1 MMSHNKEGAHN
12 QANSADAKSRAADW
26 QRYTRMKNHKLM
38 AKKIPVKDQIWIDA
52 RKQFR
57 LSDVHIQMAR
67 ELGMNP
73 KKFGKLANHKQE
85 PWKLPLP
92 DFIEELYFKRF
103 KKDRPVVV
111 KSVERSVKER
121 KRKREERKRRKAENE
136 FLKQKNDKMDEI
148 PF

>member
-1 MMSHNKEGAHN
+1 MS
-12 QANSADAKSRAADW
+12 S
-26 QRYTRMKNHKLM
+26 TRIKNHKLM
-38 AKKIPVKDQIWIDA
+38 AKKKKIHVKDQIWIDA

-57 LSDVHIQMAR
+57 LSDAHVRIAR

-103 KKDRPVVV
+103 KKGRPELV

-121 KRKREERKRRKAENE
+121 NKKREERKGHKPENKS
-136 FLKQKNDKMDEI
+136 LKQKSNKIDGI

>member
-1 MMSHNKEGAHN
+1 MQIN
-12 QANSADAKSRAADW
+12 ADCQKLRRFALHLLASGYLH
-26 QRYTRMKNHKLM
+26 YTRIKNHKLM
-38 AKKIPVKDQIWIDA
+38 AKKKKIPVKDQIWIDA

-57 LSDVHIQMAR
+57 LSDVHVQMAR

-103 KKDRPVVV
+103 KKERPEVV

-121 KRKREERKRRKAENE
+121 NKNREERKGRKAENKS
-136 FLKQKNDKMDEI
+136 LKQKSDKIDKI